1 MKNKL
6 GLLVLVVFI
15 ALASMGMSY
24 ADDKFI
30 ELFGPVTS
38 WDNEGVDNVGVVIAY
53 PYQGDV
59 VVSVS
64 NAYPG
69 YEAYVTFSIIHISD
83 GTDPI
88 YVDGIVIDNSYAGT
102 EMDVVVTDW
111 NGDPIPV
118 DTVLYP
124 GDILGLVYGM
134 PFLFLRHWLTGL
146 FQEPRN
152 NLFFGPYRSCSFQ
165 GLTKSLFGFCLII
178 FIYYFEIRFHEI
190 FFFFRRFFFLC
201 AGLFFI

>member
-69 YEAYVTFSIIHISD
+69 YEAYVTFSIIYISD

-88 YVDGIVIDNSYAGT
+88 YVDGIVIDNIYAGT

-124 GDILGLVYGM
+124 GDILEAK
-134 PFLFLRHWLTGL
+134 LTVTLLDGAV
-146 FQEPRN
+146 QETT
-152 NLFFGPYRSCSFQ
+152 YSFSVDINFSDR
-165 GLTKSLFGFCLII
+165 LPLAVSSLSL
-178 FIYYFEIRFHEI
+178 
-190 FFFFRRFFFLC
+190 
-201 AGLFFI
+201 